1 MSIFSG
7 VKLGDL
13 TLSQPHCHGAHD
25 PPRAGAD
32 AVPAAM
38 MVDYYSQR
46 ASAGL
51 IVSEGIAPSADGL
64 GYCRTPGLLQPD
76 PGCRLVPGDRGRPM
90 RPVVKSWP
98 SSCTWGRVASHLNK
112 PAGSETIA
120 PSAVRARGEIYTDQA
135 GMAPFEE
142 PRALATAEIA
152 RVVEDYRLASAN
164 AFAAGFDG
172 VELHCT
178 SGYLPAQFL
187 STGSNRRDDR
197 YGGSV
202 ANRCRFTLE
211 VLAAIASVAG
221 PGRVG
226 MRICPGN
233 PFNDLSDDNPLETF
247 EHLLGPAAALD
258 LAYLHVI
265 RMPTGAVDNIAL
277 GQRYFGDR
285 LIVNESYS
293 FAEASE
299 VVASGA
305 AAAVSFGRLFIA
317 NPDLV
322 ARFGPAPRSQSLT
335 RASLRRWRIRLQ
347 RLSRALRSWMAF
359 ARGSSAS
366 FSPGQAITSS
376 CPAASRSANGITR
389 YCPDCGCARRACAP
403 SSHRLCACPES
414 TAGSLRAGDL
424 AVPRRSP
431 G

>member
-13 TLSQPHCHGAHD
+13 TLANRIVMAPMTRS
-25 PPRAGAD
+25 RAGAD
-32 AVPAAM
+32 AVPTAM

-64 GYCRTPGLLQPD
+64 GYCRTPGLYNETQVAAWSRVTAGVHAAGGKIVAQLMH
-76 PGCRLVPGDRGRPM
+76 V
-90 RPVVKSWP
+90 
-98 SSCTWGRVASHLNK
+98 GRVASHLNK
-112 PAGSETIA
+112 PAGCQTIA
-120 PSAVRARGEIYTDQA
+120 PSAIRARGEIYTDQA

-152 RVVEDYRLASAN
+152 GVVEDYRLASAN

-233 PFNDLSDDNPLETF
+233 PFNDLSDDNPRETF
-247 EHLLGPAAALD
+247 EHLLGLAAELD

-265 RMPTGAVDNIAL
+265 RMPTGPVDNIAL

-285 LIVNESYS
+285 LIVNDSYS
-293 FAEASE
+293 FAQASE
-299 VVASGA
+299 VVGSGA

-322 ARFGPAPRSQSLT
+322 ARFREGAELAKFDPRTLYAGGASGYSDYPSL
-335 RASLRRWRIRLQ
+335 
-347 RLSRALRSWMAF
+347 
-359 ARGSSAS
+359 
-366 FSPGQAITSS
+366 
-376 CPAASRSANGITR
+376 
-389 YCPDCGCARRACAP
+389 
-403 SSHRLCACPES
+403 
-414 TAGSLRAGDL
+414 
-424 AVPRRSP
+424 
-431 G
+431 

>member
-13 TLSQPHCHGAHD
+13 TLANRIVMAPMTRS
-25 PPRAGAD
+25 RAGAD
-32 AVPAAM
+32 AVPTAM

-64 GYCRTPGLLQPD
+64 GYCRTPGLYNETQVAAWSRVTAGVHAAGGKIVAQLMH
-76 PGCRLVPGDRGRPM
+76 V
-90 RPVVKSWP
+90 
-98 SSCTWGRVASHLNK
+98 GRVASHLNK

-152 RVVEDYRLASAN
+152 GVVEDYRLASAN

-187 STGSNRRDDR
+187 SNGSNRRDDR

-211 VLAAIASVAG
+211 VLAAIASVDG

-247 EHLLGPAAALD
+247 EHLLGLAAALD

-265 RMPTGAVDNIAL
+265 RMPTGVVDNIAL
-277 GQRYFGDR
+277 GQRYFGNR
-285 LIVNESYS
+285 LIVNESYG
-293 FAEASE
+293 FEEASR

-322 ARFGPAPRSQSLT
+322 ARF
-335 RASLRRWRIRLQ
+335 
-347 RLSRALRSWMAF
+347 
-359 ARGSSAS
+359 
-366 FSPGQAITSS
+366 
-376 CPAASRSANGITR
+376 
-389 YCPDCGCARRACAP
+389 
-403 SSHRLCACPES
+403 
-414 TAGSLRAGDL
+414 RAGAPL
-424 AVPRRSP
+424 AKFDQRTLYAGGESGYSDYPAL
-431 G
+431 